1 MSYKLPLALIA
12 LAIIMLVGCKQPVG
26 VPSDVHAATDQTVYC
41 RPVDIMDP
49 TGHIDWYQTVYGL
62 SGGFYNWDTD
72 TITRG
77 YTDSAGH
84 NWPRRIGICVFKIPH
99 FESPFETPKCTLF
112 YYQES
117 HTSYGDTLFVNS
129 WYNANIH
136 WPPWPGDWSTVFGAA
151 WGSNDLV
158 AEDITHSTDGWKSVE
173 LSDEVCAA
181 IADSGAASEVD
192 EWVVFF
198 TAWIYSGSVDSTYTN
213 VAGDYDLD
221 YAPYI
226 KVDYDDGN

>member
-1 MSYKLPLALIA
+1 M
-12 LAIIMLVGCKQPVG
+12 
-26 VPSDVHAATDQTVYC
+26 
-41 RPVDIMDP
+41 
-49 TGHIDWYQTVYGL
+49 
-62 SGGFYNWDTD
+62 
-72 TITRG
+72 
-77 YTDSAGH
+77 
-84 NWPRRIGICVFKIPH
+84 
-99 FESPFETPKCTLF
+99 E
-112 YYQES
+112 
-117 HTSYGDTLFVNS
+117 
-129 WYNANIH
+129 
-136 WPPWPGDWSTVFGAA
+136 
-151 WGSNDLV
+151 
-158 AEDITHSTDGWKSVE
+158 SVE